1 MKLSKVA
8 ISTGLVASFMFIGG
22 GIAHADTPKS
32 THEVAIEVI
41 NGNYGNGDTRV
52 TNLQSK
58 GFDVKAIQTEV
69 NNILTGTTTQV
80 SATTK
85 TAEEQPTK
93 VTSVAPTQATQS
105 VSSGLN
111 MSQTSG
117 QVDIQALANYMASNT
132 ANAAGYSASEW
143 AYIITHESNGGI
155 DSVNSSSG
163 AYGAF
168 QLLGHGEYAG
178 MTLAEQIAMASKLP
192 AGSWVVYN

>member
-32 THEVAIEVI
+32 THEVI
-41 NGNYGNGDTRV
+41 NGNYGNGDARV
-52 TNLQSK
+52 TNLKTK

-80 SATTK
+80 SATAK

-93 VTSVAPTQATQS
+93 VTSAAPAQGAES
-105 VSSGLN
+105 VSGGLN

-117 QVDIQALANYMASNT
+117 QIDIQALANYMASNT

-143 AYIITHESNGGI
+143 AYIITHESNGMA

>member
-8 ISTGLVASFMFIGG
+8 ISTGLVASFMFSGG

-105 VSSGLN
+105 VSGGLN

-155 DSVNSSSG
+155 DSVNSSSS

>member
-80 SATTK
+80 SAT
-85 TAEEQPTK
+85 EEQPTK
-93 VTSVAPTQATQS
+93 VTSAAPAQAAES
-105 VSSGLN
+105 VSGGLN
-111 MSQTSG
+111 TSQTSG
-117 QVDIQALANYMASNT
+117 QIDIQALANYMASNT